1 MPDDLPIV
9 PDIPP
14 DHDQVDWDPINAPV
28 LWNGPVCS
36 PELLGRYFSRG
47 DEWVALLARPET
59 RKADPERRA
68 EIAEAVAA
76 HRVGLPWRYLADRV
90 LSQSLA
96 VSRPLR
102 EHLEHLKTIDQTWL
116 HNARG
121 AGSKG
126 RGEELAGKIEKGL
139 ADGVIDYAQ
148 VRHAHAHPSSGQ
160 AKDLSEKLGCDVRT
174 LRKALRN
181 LGDKN

>member
-96 VSRPLR
+96 PSRSLPGF
-102 EHLEHLKTIDQTWL
+102 LEHLKTIDKTWL

-121 AGSKG
+121 AGSRG
-126 RGEELAGKIEKGL
+126 RGEELVGKIKKGIEDETI
-139 ADGVIDYAQ
+139 DGAQ
-148 VRHAHAHPSSGQ
+148 FSHARAHPYSGQ
-160 AKDLSEKLGCDVRT
+160 TEEFAKELGCDVRT
-174 LRKALRN
+174 LRKVLKN
-181 LGDKN
+181 FGDKN